1 MDQQPTHNTPFRCRP
16 CVLIF
21 RPSPNPTIDVVRLR
35 KSLSYDNDVFR
46 CARCGLLFSPPTLS
60 HLSVRPEVEG
70 HAPQLRR
77 ETKKPK
83 LNSYERE
90 TNETAS
96 APEKKCA
103 SYGIGRPSA
112 PRFVPNRPPNCFS
125 QIRRETAKSKLNSYA
140 RETDETGN
148 SYEKQTFSYDR
159 CLTPI
164 CKSPQTRPQ
173 NHASQLRRETAKS
186 KLNSYAR
193 ETSEIRPSFHTSE
206 VTR

>member
-1 MDQQPTHNTPFRCRP
+1 MDQQPKHNAPFRCRP

-21 RPSPNPTIDVVRLR
+21 RPSPNPSINVVRLR
-35 KSLSYDNDVFR
+35 KALSHDNDVFR
-46 CARCGLLFSPPTLS
+46 CARCGLLFSPPTPS
-60 HLSVRPEVEG
+60 PRSVRPEVEG

-77 ETKKPK
+77 ETAKPK

-96 APEKKCA
+96 APGKRCA
-103 SYGIGRPSA
+103 SYDVGLRESPQSA
-112 PRFVPNRPPNCFS
+112 PDRPPNHLP
-125 QIRRETAKSKLNSYA
+125 QLRRETAKSKLNSYA
-140 RETDETGN
+140 RETNETGD

-173 NHASQLRRETAKS
+173 NHASQLRRKTAKS

-193 ETSEIRPSFHTSE
+193 ETSETRPSFRTSE
-206 VTR
+206 VK